1 MADLNSSNHNSG
13 NHNSSYYTFTAQDT
27 ITALKTKE
35 IGLSSHE
42 ADQRLHQY
50 GLNELKKE
58 KGISPLKILLQQF
71 TSPLVWI
78 LLAALVIAIILDEKV
93 NAIVIAVIVLIN
105 GLLGFVQE
113 YKAEKAIEA
122 LQKLASLTATVIRN
136 GKEVKIASKLLVPG
150 DIIVLETGD
159 KIPADA
165 RLIELHT
172 FQTQEGS
179 LTGESQPVTKTLE
192 QLKEK
197 TPLAERTNTIYASTI
212 VTKGRAKAV
221 VVKTGMATEVG
232 RIAKLI
238 QETPEELTPLQK
250 KLRDLGKYL
259 TIAVVIIAVIIFF
272 AGLLSGQ
279 TVSVMFLTAIALAVA
294 AIPEGLPAVITICL
308 ALGIQRMVKKNAL
321 VRKLPSIETLG
332 SVTTICTDKTGTL
345 THNQMTVTKIWANHQ
360 SYEVTGSGY
369 GTKGAFLLDKEI
381 ASSKPLQQL
390 LTIGLLC
397 NNAKFTGTS
406 VKREVIGDPTEAALT
421 VSAEKA
427 GLNIIEL
434 NKKY

>member
-1 MADLNSSNHNSG
+1 MAD
-13 NHNSSYYTFTAQDT
+13 HNSSYHT
-27 ITALKTKE
+27 LTKE
-35 IGLSSHE
+35 EILTDLKAEETGLSNHE
-42 ADQRLHQY
+42 AEQRLHKY

-78 LLAALVIAIILDEKV
+78 LLAALIIAIILDEKV
-93 NAIVIAVIVLIN
+93 NAIVISVIVLIN
-105 GLLGFVQE
+105 GILSFVQE

-122 LQKLASLTATVIRN
+122 LQKLASLSATIIRN
-136 GKEVKIASKLLVPG
+136 GKETKIASKLLVPG
-150 DIIVLETGD
+150 DIIVMETGD

-165 RLIELHT
+165 RLIEIHT

-179 LTGESQPVTKTLE
+179 LTGESQPVTKALE

-197 TPLAERTNTIYASTI
+197 TPLAERINTVYASTI

-221 VVKTGMATEVG
+221 VTKTGMTTEVG
-232 RIAKLI
+232 KIAKLI

-250 KLRDLGKYL
+250 KLRGLGKYL

-345 THNQMTVTKIWANHQ
+345 THNQMTVTKLWAN
-360 SYEVTGSGY
+360 
-369 GTKGAFLLDKEI
+369 
-381 ASSKPLQQL
+381 
-390 LTIGLLC
+390 
-397 NNAKFTGTS
+397 
-406 VKREVIGDPTEAALT
+406 
-421 VSAEKA
+421 
-427 GLNIIEL
+427 
-434 NKKY
+434 